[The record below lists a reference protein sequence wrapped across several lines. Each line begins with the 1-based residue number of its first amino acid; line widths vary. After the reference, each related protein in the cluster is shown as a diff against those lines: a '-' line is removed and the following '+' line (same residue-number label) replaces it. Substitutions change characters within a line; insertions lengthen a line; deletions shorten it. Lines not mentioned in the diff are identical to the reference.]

1 MWSSQAVVAA
11 LDDLDYHLS
20 TVVVRSLFVFYKFK
34 FQSVIGVERNEEQN
48 YSAEMKILFPDDASK

>member
-34 FQSVIGVERNEEQN
+34 FHSVIGVERNEEQN
-48 YSAEMKILFPDDASK
+48 YSALNENPLS